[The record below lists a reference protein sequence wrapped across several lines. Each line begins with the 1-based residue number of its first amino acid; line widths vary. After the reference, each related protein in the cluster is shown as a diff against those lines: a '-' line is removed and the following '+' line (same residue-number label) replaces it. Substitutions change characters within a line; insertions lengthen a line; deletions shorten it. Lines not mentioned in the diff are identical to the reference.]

1 MDVRP
6 SAAMVRAYVHA
17 CRDVD
22 MITSLLCSSF
32 RTEPVDLELVSVSL
46 ATCLSLATRFL
57 PYFNSKGYLSLV
69 GPIFELYLNV
79 PSASPVRSGIEYTM
93 IRFHELH
100 GDPFLLQRMPVGAP
114 PPRAGIPP
122 CACAYAHRWRSMCA
136 GDFCVST
143 VLQAILPLV
152 EDDAHP
158 ERRALL
164 VLLFAH
170 METLIEVDELGV
182 SGLALPH
189 EPNPTIPAFQSFSVV
204 RLLLT
209 LVAFEPATQRAVSAM
224 RFLTAILPSLFASTR
239 RSDLVD
245 NIDLFVRSVIGSQ
258 LESLMC
264 VVPRGAGTL
273 GTQRP
278 IDFAGVGGCAQ
289 GGCALWPWPR
299 RGAGMPSF
307 RRRAMCRAA

>member
-1 MDVRP
+1 
-6 SAAMVRAYVHA
+6 
-17 CRDVD
+17 
-22 MITSLLCSSF
+22 
-32 RTEPVDLELVSVSL
+32 
-46 ATCLSLATRFL
+46 
-57 PYFNSKGYLSLV
+57 
-69 GPIFELYLNV
+69 
-79 PSASPVRSGIEYTM
+79 
-93 IRFHELH
+93 
-100 GDPFLLQRMPVGAP
+100 
-114 PPRAGIPP
+114 
-122 CACAYAHRWRSMCA
+122 MCA

-289 GGCALWPWPR
+289 GGCALWPWPCFLAI
-299 RGAGMPSF
+299 AG
-307 RRRAMCRAA
+307 CAAIAVAASTVTRLKIARFITSTK